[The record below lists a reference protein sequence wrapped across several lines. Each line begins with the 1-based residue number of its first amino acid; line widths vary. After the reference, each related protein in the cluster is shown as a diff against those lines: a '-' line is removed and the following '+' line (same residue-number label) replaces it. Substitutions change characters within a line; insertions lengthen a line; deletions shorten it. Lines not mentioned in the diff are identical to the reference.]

1 MTSET
6 NSLMGAFHITA
17 LLLGHSLFNWVEA
30 LAVPVVIA
38 TISGLF
44 LVAAQRAAH
53 RYDSQREW
61 GLEEDRNNT
70 LRAYLDRISELIL
83 EHGLA
88 VSTTDSPVRAVAVAQ
103 TYAALRVLDGPRN
116 GILVRFLH
124 ESHLINGSS
133 PVISLSLADLVGSTL
148 SSADLQGCNFSEANL
163 NDADFDKADLREAI
177 FKDTVISA
185 DQLTRAADLVGAI
198 QQDGTVVTEEIWSE
212 LKSDL

>member
-1 MTSET
+1 
-6 NSLMGAFHITA
+6 MGAFHITT

-53 RYDSQREW
+53 RSDSQREW

-70 LRAYLDRISELIL
+70 LRAYLDRIAELIL

-88 VSTTDSPVRAVAVAQ
+88 VSATESAVRAGAVAR
-103 TYAALRVLDGPRN
+103 TYAALRVLDGPWK
-116 GILVRFLH
+116 GILVRFPH

-133 PVISLSLADLVGSTL
+133 PVIPLALADLAGSTL
-148 SSADLQGCNFSEANL
+148 RNADLQVCNFSEANL

-177 FKDTVISA
+177 FKDAVISA
-185 DQLTRAADLVGAI
+185 DQLTRAADPVGAI
-198 QQDGTVVTEEIWSE
+198 QQDGTVVTKEIWSE

>member
-1 MTSET
+1 
-6 NSLMGAFHITA
+6 MGAFHITT

-53 RYDSQREW
+53 RSDSQREW

-70 LRAYLDRISELIL
+70 LRAYLDRIAELIL

-88 VSTTDSPVRAVAVAQ
+88 VSSTESAVRAGAVAR
-103 TYAALRVLDGPRN
+103 TYAALRVLDGPWK
-116 GILVRFLH
+116 GILVRFPH
-124 ESHLINGSS
+124 ESHLINGSF
-133 PVISLSLADLVGSTL
+133 PVISLSLADLADLAGSTL
-148 SSADLQGCNFSEANL
+148 RNADLQVCNFSEANL
-163 NDADFDKADLREAI
+163 NDAGFDKADLREAI
-177 FKDTVISA
+177 FKDAVISA
-185 DQLTRAADLVGAI
+185 DQLTRATDLVGAI
-198 QQDGTVVTEEIWSE
+198 QQDGTVVKEEIWSE

>member
-1 MTSET
+1 
-6 NSLMGAFHITA
+6 MGAFHIPT

-53 RYDSQREW
+53 RSDSQREW
-61 GLEEDRNNT
+61 GLEEDRSNT
-70 LRAYLDRISELIL
+70 LRAYPDRISELIL

-88 VSTTDSPVRAVAVAQ
+88 VSTTESAVRAGAVAR
-103 TYAALRVLDGPRN
+103 TYAALRVLDGTWK
-116 GILVRFLH
+116 GILGRFPH

-133 PVISLSLADLVGSTL
+133 PVISLALADLAGSTL
-148 SSADLQGCNFSEANL
+148 SSADLQVCNFSEANL
-163 NDADFDKADLREAI
+163 NAAAFDKAALREAI
-177 FKDTVISA
+177 FKYAVISA

-198 QQDGTVVTEEIWSE
+198 QQDGTVVTKEIWSE